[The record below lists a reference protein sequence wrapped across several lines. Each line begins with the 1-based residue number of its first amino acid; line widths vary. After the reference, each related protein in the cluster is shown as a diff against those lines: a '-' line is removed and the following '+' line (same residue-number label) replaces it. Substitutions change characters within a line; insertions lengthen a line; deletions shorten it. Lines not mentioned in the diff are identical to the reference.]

1 MAILSRD
8 GISIYY
14 EVHGDADEAGQ
25 TVLLS
30 NGFSG
35 STRTWAGQI
44 EPLSKKFRVIIW
56 DMRGHGQS
64 DAPDDASLYTR
75 DATIGDMLAL
85 LAEVG
90 AGEAHIGGHSLGGY
104 LSIEAYRRHPDIFK
118 SLLLLNTGPGFR
130 NDEARAG
137 WNARCEKDAE
147 TFEKRHAEQMA
158 LPENERR
165 KGNHRSLM
173 GVARAARGIL
183 PQDDA
188 KVIETLPN
196 IAVPALVLVGDQDH
210 AFKNAAEYMSIKI
223 PKATSVVIKDA
234 GHNASMDQ
242 PDAVADAVL
251 EFLGT
256 I

>member
-14 EVHGDADEAGQ
+14 EVHGTGQ

-35 STRTWAGQI
+35 STQTWAGQI
-44 EPLSKKFRVIIW
+44 GPLSEKYQVIVW

-85 LAEVG
+85 LEEVG
-90 AGEAHIGGHSLGGY
+90 ASEAHIGGHSLGGY
-104 LSIEAYRRHPDIFK
+104 LSIEAYRRHPEIFK

-130 NDEARAG
+130 KDEARDG
-137 WNARCEKDAE
+137 WNTQCRNDAE

-158 LPENERR
+158 LPESERR
-165 KGNHRSLM
+165 KGNHRSLL

-188 KVIETLPN
+188 KVIETLPH

-242 PDAVADAVL
+242 PDAVTDAVL

>member
-1 MAILSRD
+1 MATVKRD

-14 EVHGDADEAGQ
+14 EVHGSGP

-35 STRTWAGQI
+35 STKVWAGQI
-44 EPLSKKFRVIIW
+44 EALAKKYQVVVW

-64 DAPDDASLYTR
+64 DAPEDMQLYTR

-85 LAEVG
+85 LEEVG
-90 AGEAHIGGHSLGGY
+90 VNEAHIGGHSLGGY
-104 LSIEAYRRHPDIFK
+104 LSIEAYRRHPEIFK
-118 SLLLLNTGPGFR
+118 SILLLNTGPGFR
-130 NDEARAG
+130 KDEARDA
-137 WNARCEKDAE
+137 WNAQCERDAE
-147 TFEKRHAEQMA
+147 KFEKRHEEQEA
-158 LPENERR
+158 LPEKERR
-165 KGNHRSLM
+165 KGGHLSLL

-188 KVIETLPN
+188 RVIESLAS
-196 IAVPALVLVGDQDH
+196 IAVPALVLVGDQDK

-223 PKATSVVIKDA
+223 PGATSVVIKDA
-234 GHNASMDQ
+234 GHNAMMDQ
-242 PDAVADAVL
+242 PDAVTDAVL